1 MDLPRTKDHS
11 VPRLHFYTPTPVQVA
26 DQRVLELQSVLD
38 KYKNQLSQV
47 QGVTSTAVS
56 STPTPTYTSSSV
68 PLLTRDPK
76 ETILFLILL
85 GDERALELLN
95 KILKQGKITDEDKN
109 DIAEVIEKIVEK
121 LLETQEALKASQVG
135 LINRLLDGI
144 SNTVGFSTGSSEAN
158 ISDDL
163 ALQSGAMNE
172 ELTKVFIGFITD
184 AIEDLQDKAYMEK
197 QAELVSKKM
206 ETEKADKQEKLRVAT
221 VNKLDGSQL
230 TVEQEDGADT

>member
-1 MDLPRTKDHS
+1 VLTKD
-11 VPRLHFYTPTPVQVA
+11 
-26 DQRVLELQSVLD
+26 
-38 KYKNQLSQV
+38 
-47 QGVTSTAVS
+47 
-56 STPTPTYTSSSV
+56 
-68 PLLTRDPK
+68 PK
-76 ETILFLILL
+76 GTILFLILL
-85 GDERALELLN
+85 GDTKARELLN
-95 KILKQGKITDEDKN
+95 KILKRGNITDEDKN
-109 DIAEVIEKIVEK
+109 DIAEVSEKIVEK

-135 LINRLLDGI
+135 LINRFLNTFGI
-144 SNTVGFSTGSSEAN
+144 PTASSEEAIITDN
-158 ISDDL
+158 LGI
-163 ALQSGAMNE
+163 QSNAMNG

>member
-38 KYKNQLSQV
+38 KYKNQLSRV
-47 QGVTSTAVS
+47 QGDTSTAVS
-56 STPTPTYTSSSV
+56 TPTPTRTYTPSSV
-68 PLLTRDPK
+68 PVLTKDPK
-76 ETILFLILL
+76 GTILFLILL
-85 GDERALELLN
+85 GDTKARELLN
-95 KILKQGKITDEDKN
+95 KILKRGNITDEDKN
-109 DIAEVIEKIVEK
+109 DIAEVSEKIVEK

-135 LINRLLDGI
+135 LINRFLNTFGI
-144 SNTVGFSTGSSEAN
+144 PTASSEEAIITDN
-158 ISDDL
+158 LGI
-163 ALQSGAMNE
+163 QSNAMNG